1 MRFRLRWSGEGM
13 TPTGNITLSRIAGV
27 LAFIIGAMAL
37 VAGGGVLLGRDPGYY
52 VIGWL
57 PIYNFAMG
65 AISAFFAAPVIWK
78 NSRLSMPTAVGILGL
93 HAVVM
98 LILQA
103 AYRAVVAADS
113 VMAMTV
119 RLVFWVVIVGLLIV
133 QQRQQGN
140 SQRPSR

>member
-1 MRFRLRWSGEGM
+1 M
-13 TPTGNITLSRIAGV
+13 TGPGNTTLSKIAAV

-65 AISAFFAAPVIWK
+65 AIAAFFAAPVIWK
-78 NSRLSMPTAVGILGL
+78 NSRWSMPAAVGILGL

-103 AYRAVVAADS
+103 AYRAVVAPDS

-119 RLVFWVVIVGLLIV
+119 RLVFWAAIVGMLML
-133 QQRQQGN
+133 QQRKLGK